1 MVANISFVSFADI
14 FLLENAIRYL
24 MVSLRRFFTLPL
36 TKMSDR
42 WKGKK
47 KLHLAARSAYLSY
60 KIGKEDPERL
70 LQIAALEMKAEKYN
84 LTIRYLEDY
93 LELNPGS
100 KKALLLLGI
109 AYRRNKDYEKAIE
122 IHLECLKKGEE
133 ESDILYTLGIDYERA
148 GKIRTTKRYYAKCIE
163 TDSSFAK
170 AYFRLARLYMRDKKY
185 DLAVNLYLDGL
196 SLREGSA
203 KDWINLS
210 FCYINT
216 SNLVAAEKVLL
227 EALENFPD
235 SSGVL
240 FALGA
245 YYIRKQKYN
254 KIPEIISKLD
264 SEEDW
269 YIVLSLQLKERLDKK
284 EYEELEKLLE
294 QIKKE
299 DRNAEYWYMDAI
311 VSSNKNESK
320 KAIQSLNKA
329 VKLDPKLRKEAKK
342 DENFAAIRK
351 LEEFKH
357 IVYPKK

>member
-1 MVANISFVSFADI
+1 MI
-14 FLLENAIRYL
+14 
-24 MVSLRRFFTLPL
+24 SLRRFFTRPL

-42 WKGKK
+42 WEGKK

-60 KIGKEDPERL
+60 KINKEDPERL
-70 LQIAALEMKAEKYN
+70 LQIVALEIKAEKYN
-84 LTIRYLEDY
+84 PAIRYLEEY
-93 LELNPGS
+93 LELNPDS

-109 AYRRNKDYEKAIE
+109 AYRRNKDYEKAIKT
-122 IHLECLKKGEE
+122 HLKCLKKEEE

-148 GKIRTTKRYYAKCIE
+148 GKIKTTERYYAKCIE
-163 TDSSFAK
+163 IDSSYAK

-196 SLREGSA
+196 SLREGTT

-210 FCYINT
+210 FCYINA

-227 EALENFPD
+227 EALENFPN
-235 SSGVL
+235 SSEVL

-245 YYIRKQKYN
+245 YYIKEQKYN

-264 SEEDW
+264 SKEDW
-269 YIVLSLQLKERLDKK
+269 YIVLSLQLKEVLDKK

-299 DRNAEYWYMDAI
+299 DRNAEYWYMEAI
-311 VSSNKNESK
+311 VSSNKNKSK
-320 KAIQSLNKA
+320 KAIQSLNRA
-329 VKLDPKLRKEAKK
+329 AELDPELRKEAKK
-342 DENFAAIRK
+342 DDNFAMIRK
-351 LEEFKH
+351 LEEFKY
-357 IVYPKK
+357 IVYPRK

>member
-1 MVANISFVSFADI
+1 MI
-14 FLLENAIRYL
+14 F
-24 MVSLRRFFTLPL
+24 LRRFFTRPL

-70 LQIAALEMKAEKYN
+70 LQIAALEMKAEKYS
-84 LTIRYLEDY
+84 LTIRYLEEY
-93 LELNPGS
+93 LELNLDS

-109 AYRRNKDYEKAIE
+109 AYRRNKDYEKAIKT
-122 IHLECLKKGEE
+122 HLKCLKKGEE

-163 TDSSFAK
+163 IDSSFAK

-196 SLREGSA
+196 SLREGAA

-216 SNLVAAEKVLL
+216 SNLVAAEKALL

-235 SSGVL
+235 SSEVL

-245 YYIRKQKYN
+245 YYIKKQKYN

-269 YIVLSLQLKERLDKK
+269 YIVLSLQLKEALDKK

-299 DRNAEYWYMDAI
+299 DRNAEYWYMEAI
-311 VSSNKNESK
+311 VSSNRNKSK

-329 VKLDPKLRKEAKK
+329 LELDPELRKEAKK
-342 DENFAAIRK
+342 DDNFAMIRK

-357 IVYPKK
+357 IIYLRK

>member
-1 MVANISFVSFADI
+1 M
-14 FLLENAIRYL
+14 RYL
-24 MVSLRRFFTLPL
+24 MMSLRRFFTRPL

-42 WKGKK
+42 WKDKK

-60 KIGKEDPERL
+60 KIGKEDSERL

-84 LTIRYLEDY
+84 LTIRYLEEY
-93 LELNPGS
+93 LELNLNS

-109 AYRRNKDYEKAIE
+109 AYRRNKDYEKAIKT
-122 IHLECLKKGEE
+122 HLKCLKKGEE

-163 TDSSFAK
+163 IDSSFAK

-235 SSGVL
+235 SSEVL

-245 YYIRKQKYN
+245 YYIKKQKYN

-269 YIVLSLQLKERLDKK
+269 YIVLSLQLKEVLDKK

-299 DRNAEYWYMDAI
+299 DRNAEYWYM
-311 VSSNKNESK
+311 
-320 KAIQSLNKA
+320 
-329 VKLDPKLRKEAKK
+329 
-342 DENFAAIRK
+342 
-351 LEEFKH
+351 
-357 IVYPKK
+357 

>member
-1 MVANISFVSFADI
+1 MI
-14 FLLENAIRYL
+14 
-24 MVSLRRFFTLPL
+24 SLRRFFTRPL
-36 TKMSDR
+36 IKMSDR
-42 WKGKK
+42 WEGKK
-47 KLHLAARSAYLSY
+47 KLHLAARLAYLSY
-60 KIGKEDPERL
+60 KINKEDLERL

-84 LTIRYLEDY
+84 LAIRYLEEY
-93 LELNPGS
+93 LELNPDS

-109 AYRRNKDYEKAIE
+109 AYRRNKDYEKAIKT
-122 IHLECLKKGEE
+122 HLKCLKKGEE

-148 GKIRTTKRYYAKCIE
+148 GKIKTTKRYYAKCIE
-163 TDSSFAK
+163 IDSSYAK

-196 SLREGSA
+196 SLREGTT

-227 EALENFPD
+227 EALENFPN
-235 SSGVL
+235 SSEVL

-245 YYIRKQKYN
+245 YYIKKQKYN

-264 SEEDW
+264 SKEDW
-269 YIVLSLQLKERLDKK
+269 YIVLSLQLKEVLDKK

-311 VSSNKNESK
+311 VSSNKNKSK
-320 KAIQSLNKA
+320 KAIQSLNRA
-329 VKLDPKLRKEAKK
+329 AELDPELRKEAKK
-342 DENFAAIRK
+342 DDNFEVIRK
-351 LEEFKH
+351 LEEFKQ
-357 IVYPKK
+357 IVYPRKEKEQN